1 MKQLQ
6 VNSPAENSE
15 KVQEVLDKYSS
26 DVFSI
31 EGERKDEETTVFHA
45 TVDSEDIDEVV
56 DELKS
61 IKEIELGD
69 LIIRV
74 FKEDSLIE
82 KGQKTRGG
90 SSMLSQEEVY
100 SKAQGSG
107 SFNKAQWILTG
118 LSAAIAGYGLMLDN
132 IAVVIGA
139 MMLAPL
145 LSPMIS
151 AAISLTVGDRS
162 LLKESFFNTAIAVP
176 LAISVAALSTMP
188 FPIQVNSTMSLIV
201 SAGAENMVLSLMV
214 GAAAALAFV
223 TGMRDQIAG
232 VAVAIAVVP
241 PLAASGLGLRM
252 MNISF
257 ALNAVSIALVNILA
271 VLLSGSLS
279 LKLLGFGPSTYY
291 KKKSAEKMRYVF
303 PISMAVMLLT
313 MVFLLLNSI

>member
-1 MKQLQ
+1 MKQIQ
-6 VNSPAENSE
+6 VNSPEENAG
-15 KVQEVLDKYSS
+15 EVEDVLEKYSS
-26 DVFSI
+26 DVFSVK
-31 EGERKDEETTVFHA
+31 GERKEDKTIVFHA
-45 TVDSEDIDEVV
+45 TVESEDIDEIV

-69 LIIRV
+69 LVIRV
-74 FKEDSLIE
+74 FEEDSLIE

-100 SKAQGSG
+100 SKAQGAA
-107 SFNKAQWILTG
+107 SFNNAQWALTG

-145 LSPMIS
+145 LSPMVS
-151 AAISLTVGDRS
+151 AAISLTVGDMK
-162 LLKESFFNTAIAVP
+162 LLKQSFLNTGVAIPAAV
-176 LAISVAALSTMP
+176 LVAAVSIIPFQVSINPTM
-188 FPIQVNSTMSLIV
+188 NLIV
-201 SAGAENMVLSLMV
+201 SAGIENMILSLMV

-241 PLAASGLGLRM
+241 PLAAVGLGIKMLDPV
-252 MNISF
+252 F
-257 ALNAVSIALVNILA
+257 ASRALSIALVNILA

-291 KKKSAEKMRYVF
+291 KKKSAEQMKYVF
-303 PISMAVMLLT
+303 PASIVLMTAAMS
-313 MVFLLLNSI
+313 FLVLKPL

>member
-6 VNSPAENSE
+6 VNTPSENSG
-15 KVQEVLDKYSS
+15 KVKEILEKYSS
-26 DVFSI
+26 DVFKI
-31 EGERKDEETTVFHA
+31 EGERNEEENTVFYA
-45 TVDSEDIDEVV
+45 TVGSEDIDEIVKQ
-56 DELKS
+56 LKS
-61 IKEIELGD
+61 IKEIELGE

-82 KGQKTRGG
+82 KGQKTRGS

-107 SFNKAQWILTG
+107 SFNRAQWALTG

-162 LLKESFFNTAIAVP
+162 LLKQSFFNTALAVP
-176 LAISVAALSTMP
+176 LAITIAALSTLP
-188 FPIQVNSTMSLIV
+188 FPIELNPTMNLIV

-241 PLAASGLGLRM
+241 PLAASGIGLRM
-252 MNISF
+252 MNLSF
-257 ALNAVSIALVNILA
+257 TVNAVSIALVNILA

-291 KKKSAEKMRYVF
+291 KKKSAEKMRYIF
-303 PISMAVMLLT
+303 PVSITVMILA

>member
-1 MKQLQ
+1 MKQIQ
-6 VNSPAENSE
+6 VNSPEENAG
-15 KVQEVLDKYSS
+15 EVEDVLEKYSS
-26 DVFSI
+26 DVFSVK
-31 EGERKDEETTVFHA
+31 GERKEDKTIVFHA
-45 TVDSEDIDEVV
+45 TVESEDIDEIV

-69 LIIRV
+69 LVIRV
-74 FKEDSLIE
+74 FEEDSLIE

-100 SKAQGSG
+100 SKAQGAA
-107 SFNKAQWILTG
+107 SFNNAQWALTG

-145 LSPMIS
+145 LSPMVS
-151 AAISLTVGDRS
+151 AAISLTVGDMK
-162 LLKESFFNTAIAVP
+162 LLRQSFLNTGVAIPA
-176 LAISVAALSTMP
+176 AILVAAVSIIPFQISINPTM
-188 FPIQVNSTMSLIV
+188 NLIV
-201 SAGAENMVLSLMV
+201 SAGIENMILSLMV

-241 PLAASGLGLRM
+241 PLAAVGLGIKMLDPV
-252 MNISF
+252 F
-257 ALNAVSIALVNILA
+257 ASRALSIALVNILA

-291 KKKSAEKMRYVF
+291 KKKSAEQMKYVF
-303 PISMAVMLLT
+303 PASIVLMTAAMS
-313 MVFLLLNSI
+313 FLVLKPL

>member
-1 MKQLQ
+1 MKQIQ
-6 VNSPAENSE
+6 VNSPEDSTD
-15 KVQEVLDKYSS
+15 EVEDVLQSYSS
-26 DVFSI
+26 DVFSV
-31 EGERKDEETTVFHA
+31 EGERKEDKTIVFHA
-45 TVDSEDIDEVV
+45 TVESEDIDHIV

-61 IKEIELGD
+61 IKDIELGD
-69 LIIRV
+69 LVIRV
-74 FKEDSLIE
+74 FEEDSLIE

-100 SKAQGSG
+100 SKAQGAA
-107 SFNKAQWILTG
+107 SFNNAQWALTG

-145 LSPMIS
+145 LSPMVS
-151 AAISLTVGDRS
+151 AAISLTVGDMK
-162 LLKESFFNTAIAVP
+162 LLKQSFLNTG
-176 LAISVAALSTMP
+176 LAIPAAVLIAAASVIPFQVSINPTM
-188 FPIQVNSTMSLIV
+188 NLIV
-201 SAGAENMVLSLMV
+201 SAGIENMILSLMV

-241 PLAASGLGLRM
+241 PLAAVGLGIKMLDLV
-252 MNISF
+252 F
-257 ALNAVSIALVNILA
+257 ASRALSIALVNILA

-291 KKKSAEKMRYVF
+291 KKKSAERMRYVL
-303 PISMAVMLLT
+303 PVSIAVMGAAMT
-313 MVFLLLNSI
+313 FLILKPL